1 MDDQQSPHPL
11 PLRPLS
17 FFGQGRSYLV
27 PYVGED
33 MANFLVLAL
42 IIYVP
47 LITVKIYVRCFGGK
61 AITFG
66 NPSFLQKALA
76 EERRHRQQP
85 PPPQMS
91 KALTLSACACL
102 QACREER
109 FKEE

>member
-91 KALTLSACACL
+91 KAPTLSACACL